1 MDSNPSSPNV
11 SELLRL
17 AREGDAASRDALF
30 GLCRSYLGFVARA
43 QVETWMQ
50 CKVDASDLVQQ
61 AMMEAHRGF
70 DQFQGNSEK
79 EWLGWLG
86 TIVRHN
92 AADFVRRYRGTMKR
106 GARREVPLRDPADTF
121 PVGAPEPAGHDPTP
135 SQELTRLE
143 DELRVSLA
151 LAQLAPDHQE
161 VIVLRNLER
170 LPFNEVAERMGRS
183 RPAVQML
190 WMRAVKKL
198 QEVLGDEDGDSP
210 PE

>member
-1 MDSNPSSPNV
+1 MDRELPAADV
-11 SELLRL
+11 SKLLRR

-43 QVETWMQ
+43 QVETWMRR
-50 CKVDASDLVQQ
+50 KVDASDLVQQ
-61 AMMEAHRGF
+61 ALMEAHCGF
-70 DQFQGNSEK
+70 EQFQGNTEK
-79 EWLGWLG
+79 EWLAWLR

-92 AADFVRRYRGTMKR
+92 AADFVRRYRGTLKR
-106 GARREVPLRDPADTF
+106 RAQREVPIRDPADTL
-121 PVGAPEPAGHDPTP
+121 PAGAPEPAAQQPTP

-143 DELRVSLA
+143 EELRVSLA
-151 LAQLAPDHQE
+151 LAQLSPDHQE

-170 LPFNEVAERMGRS
+170 LPFAEVAERMGRS

-198 QEVLGDEDGDSP
+198 QETLGDE